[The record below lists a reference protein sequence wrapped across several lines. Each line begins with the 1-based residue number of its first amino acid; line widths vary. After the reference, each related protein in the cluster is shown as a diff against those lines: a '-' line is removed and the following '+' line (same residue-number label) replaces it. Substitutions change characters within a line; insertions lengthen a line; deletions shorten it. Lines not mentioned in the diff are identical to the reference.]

1 MSVMIGGMKNLI
13 KFLAFLVIIVVVVVP
28 QGCELAASSHF
39 TLWQLPSQTRSQN
52 MSYVLRSDAGHII
65 VIDGGN
71 TGDAEY
77 LRGFLAALGNHVHAW
92 FVSHPHPDHVDALTA
107 ILTDSRE
114 LKIDC
119 IYGSIPDE
127 EWVQASEPAYLGTIK
142 AFNGALLK
150 AKKEVLELVLGQS
163 ILIDGVHIE
172 ILGIKN
178 PEIHANPLNDS
189 SLVMRVSDSS
199 KSVLFLG
206 DLGEEGGKKLLQGPY
221 RARLKSQ
228 YVQMAHHGQHGVS
241 EDFYQVV
248 QPSYCLWPTPLWLWD
263 NDSGKGKGSGPWQ
276 TLTVRA
282 WMKQLGVRENYVSYK
297 GCIRID

>member
-1 MSVMIGGMKNLI
+1 MKKSI
-13 KFLAFLVIIVVVVVP
+13 KFLAFLVMIVGVVVP
-28 QGCELAASSHF
+28 QGCERAASSHF
-39 TLWQLPSQTRSQN
+39 TLWQLPSQTPSQN
-52 MSYVLRSDAGHII
+52 MSYVLRSDGGYVI

-77 LRGFLAALGNHVHAW
+77 LRGFLAALDNHVHAW

-107 ILTDSRE
+107 ILKDIRE

-127 EWVQASEPAYLGTIK
+127 EWVQAAAPAYLCTIE
-142 AFNGALLK
+142 AFNGGLLK
-150 AKKEVLELVLGQS
+150 AKKEVSELSLGQA
-163 ILIDGVHIE
+163 ILIDGVRIE

-178 PEIHANPLNDS
+178 PEIHANPLNNS
-189 SLVMRVSDSS
+189 SVVMRVSDSS

-206 DLGEEGGKKLLQGPY
+206 DLGTEGGQKLLQGPY
-221 RARLKSQ
+221 SARLRSQ

-263 NDSGKGKGSGPWQ
+263 NDNGGGKGSGPWQ
-276 TLTVRA
+276 TLTVRE

-297 GCIRID
+297 GVIRID